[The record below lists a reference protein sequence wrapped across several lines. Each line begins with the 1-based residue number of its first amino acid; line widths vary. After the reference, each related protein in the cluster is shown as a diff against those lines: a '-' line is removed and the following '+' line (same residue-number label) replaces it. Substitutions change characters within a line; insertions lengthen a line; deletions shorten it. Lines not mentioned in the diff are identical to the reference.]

1 MEVMEGKDVCVIMA
15 DLHSGN
21 QRNIVKNFLNYLNKK
36 IN

>member
-21 QRNIVKNFLNYLNKK
+21 QCNIVKKFF
-36 IN
+36 